1 MSTFPGTETPTP
13 DGDLVTG
20 EAVLL
25 DLHPTSFATRAGAI
39 LIDLVVAAV
48 VLLVLFFLLT
58 GVAFTSAFSGDFA
71 LAEALVLLIQVAVV
85 VAVPLTIETLTRGRS
100 LGKIA
105 LGIRVVRDDGGPI
118 RFRQAMIRALSGVG
132 ELWMSFGSIALIS
145 SLTNEKGKRLGDM
158 LAGTYV
164 VRERSLGL
172 VDLRVEMPQ
181 ELAHWAR
188 AADIGRLPDG
198 LAMSLRQFLS
208 QSDKLHPG
216 SRQRVGTSLAGETAQ
231 WVSPLPP
238 AGTHPERFMAA
249 VLAERRDR
257 ELARLTREQA
267 AAKRRE
273 TVLHR
278 LPHGLSD

>member
-1 MSTFPGTETPTP
+1 MSSFPTASASH
-13 DGDLVTG
+13 DVDLVTG

-39 LIDLVVAAV
+39 MIDLLIAFVVMI
-48 VLLVLFFLLT
+48 VLIFVLAGIVEVSAFGGDLALADALILVLY
-58 GVAFTSAFSGDFA
+58 
-71 LAEALVLLIQVAVV
+71 VV
-85 VAVPLTIETLTRGRS
+85 VIVVVPMTVETLTRGRS
-100 LGKIA
+100 LGKLA
-105 LGIRVVRDDGGPI
+105 LGIRVVRDDGGPV

-132 ELWMSFGSIALIS
+132 ELWLSFGSIALIA

-158 LAGTYV
+158 MAGTYV

-172 VDLRVEMPQ
+172 VDLRVQMPY
-181 ELAHWAR
+181 ELAPWAR

-208 QSDKLHPG
+208 QSDRLHAG
-216 SRQRVGTSLAGETAQ
+216 SRVRVGTSLAAETSQ
-231 WVSPLPP
+231 WVAPQPP
-238 AGTHPERFMAA
+238 PGTHPERFMAA

-257 ELARLTREQA
+257 ELARLTREREA
-267 AAKRRE
+267 AHRRE

>member
-1 MSTFPGTETPTP
+1 MSTFSTA
-13 DGDLVTG
+13 GDSHDVALVTG

-39 LIDLVVAAV
+39 LIDLVIAFMVLV
-48 VLLVLFFLLT
+48 VLVFVMS
-58 GVAFTSAFSGDFA
+58 GIAMTSLFSGDFA
-71 LAEALVLLIQVAVV
+71 LAQALFLVMSVLVIAG
-85 VAVPLTIETLTRGRS
+85 VPMTVETLTRGRS
-100 LGKIA
+100 LGKMV
-105 LGIRVVRDDGGPI
+105 LGIRVVRDDGGPV

-158 LAGTYV
+158 MAGTYV

-172 VDLRVEMPQ
+172 VDLRVEMPY
-181 ELAHWAR
+181 ELAPWAR
-188 AADIGRLPDG
+188 AADVGRLPDG

-208 QSDKLHPG
+208 QSERLHAG
-216 SRQRVGTSLAGETAQ
+216 SRARVGTSLATETSQ
-231 WVSPLPP
+231 WVAPQPP
-238 AGTHPERFMAA
+238 PGTHPERFMAA

-257 ELARLTREQA
+257 ELARLTRERA
-267 AAKRRE
+267 AAHRRE

>member
-1 MSTFPGTETPTP
+1 VSTFPSDSATH
-13 DGDLVTG
+13 DVDLVTG

-25 DLHPTSFATRAGAI
+25 DLHPTSFATRAGAF
-39 LIDLVVAAV
+39 LIDLVVSFV
-48 VLLVLFFLLT
+48 VLLVLFFVIA
-58 GVAFTSAFSGDFA
+58 GIVAWSAFGGDFA
-71 LAEALVLLIQVAVV
+71 LAEALGLVMYVLVIAVIPMTV
-85 VAVPLTIETLTRGRS
+85 ETLTRGRS
-100 LGKIA
+100 LGKMA
-105 LGIRVVRDDGGPI
+105 LGIRVVRDDGGPV

-132 ELWMSFGSIALIS
+132 ELWLMFGSIALIA

-172 VDLRVEMPQ
+172 VDLRIAMPY
-181 ELAHWAR
+181 ELAGWAR

-198 LAMSLRQFLS
+198 LAMSLRQFLA
-208 QSDKLHPG
+208 QCDKLHPG
-216 SRQRVGTSLAGETAQ
+216 SRARLGTSLATETAH
-231 WVSPLPP
+231 WVAPP
-238 AGTHPERFMAA
+238 PPPGTHPERFMAA

-257 ELARLTREQA
+257 ELARLTREREA
-267 AAKRRE
+267 AHRRE